1 MQAEGSENVTS
12 VFFCDGFCGRVFFFF
27 FFLKLNMCIYN
38 VYIYTEIY
46 ILGNNSMHIDFRSYL
61 VVL

>member
-12 VFFCDGFCGRVFFFF
+12 VFFVTVFVVVFFFF
-27 FFLKLNMCIYN
+27 KLNMCIYN